1 MVRWS
6 TLLIA
11 LPAVFIQPA
20 TVLAQAAVWENG
32 QPVFR
37 SDRGRS
43 GRVRFDPGFAE
54 PPEERYEDEHAESSE
69 FMTGGGRPEIS
80 PQAPTKVAFPNGY
93 GQGTI
98 IIDTSK
104 RTLYYTLSTEVAFK
118 YPISVGR
125 QGFKWYGT
133 EKVSR
138 IQAWPSWTPPA
149 EMRKRQPNLPE
160 RMEGGIRNPLGAKAI
175 YLGNTLYRIHGTND
189 RKSIGRAAS
198 SGCFRMMNK
207 QVLHLA
213 ALVEKGTPVH
223 VMRNWSG
230 EVSELDENGERKKKS

>member
-32 QPVFR
+32 QPVFQ
-37 SDRGRS
+37 SDRGGSYRAHLD
-43 GRVRFDPGFAE
+43 RGFAE
-54 PPEERYEDEHAESSE
+54 PPEEQYEDEHAESPDL
-69 FMTGGGRPEIS
+69 MTGGDRPTIF

-98 IIDTSK
+98 VIDTSK
-104 RTLYYTLSTEVAFK
+104 RTLYYTLSTDVAFR

-138 IQAWPSWTPPA
+138 IQSWPSWTPPA
-149 EMRKRQPNLPE
+149 EMRKRQPSLPVT
-160 RMEGGIRNPLGAKAI
+160 MEGGMRNPLGAKAI

-207 QVLHLA
+207 HVLHLA
-213 ALVEKGTPVH
+213 TLVDKGTPVH
-223 VMRNWSG
+223 VMRSWTG
-230 EVSELDENGERKKKS
+230 EVSELDDDDERKERS